1 MGCLVFIYVSLDE
14 KSFFPTNQH
23 QMQFHCYLCICLRLH
38 SLLIWGHLGASLTLC
53 MSQVFS
59 TSISIL
65 IDVKILQLFHRTVHG
80 THWTVSITTIFMS
93 TYKCSWNLIV
103 IYTLSRTIKKRSLS
117 LVIIGNLFANE
128 NLNLLTVESS
138 NITL

>member
-14 KSFFPTNQH
+14 KSFFLTNQH
-23 QMQFHCYLCICLRLH
+23 QMQFHCYLCICLRLR
-38 SLLIWGHLGASLTLC
+38 SLLFWGHLGASLTLC

-103 IYTLSRTIKKRSLS
+103 IYTLNRTIKKRSLS

>member
-14 KSFFPTNQH
+14 KSFFLTNQH
-23 QMQFHCYLCICLRLH
+23 QMQFHCFLCICLRLR
-38 SLLIWGHLGASLTLC
+38 SLLFWGHLGASLTLC

-103 IYTLSRTIKKRSLS
+103 IYTLNRTIKKRSLS